1 MVMEFFK
8 SLAPIYKKAKG
19 RQSGILQSSN
29 PVIISYL
36 EKLHYF
42 VAHFKVYS
50 IFSPDSSFIHRRGN
64 NILTASWYR
73 HRLRSTDR
81 CLCSGVVLSCGRGG
95 FIAALASLK
104 KWNRAPCYMDSEEE
118 QRWCVFRDE
127 TGPGVSSC
135 GLSSL
140 LKNSSLLCAGEVTS
154 SFSTN
159 TFLFF
164 LSFSPFCF
172 CLLWLSSCGQTCKI
186 LPDSIGNAR
195 PHPVFV

>member
-81 CLCSGVVLSCGRGG
+81 CLCSGVVLSCGREMFLLNTDSISLHLKQMGG

-127 TGPGVSSC
+127 TGSNMKVYT
-135 GLSSL
+135 LY
-140 LKNSSLLCAGEVTS
+140 A
-154 SFSTN
+154 
-159 TFLFF
+159 
-164 LSFSPFCF
+164 
-172 CLLWLSSCGQTCKI
+172 
-186 LPDSIGNAR
+186 
-195 PHPVFV
+195 

>member
-81 CLCSGVVLSCGRGG
+81 CLCSGVVLSCGREMFLLNTDSISLHLKQMGG

-104 KWNRAPCYMDSEEE
+104 KWNRAPCYMAPSNEEE
-118 QRWCVFRDE
+118 KMEGRKEGGREKKRRIVKRSRD
-127 TGPGVSSC
+127 GVSSEM
-135 GLSSL
+135 
-140 LKNSSLLCAGEVTS
+140 KQ
-154 SFSTN
+154 
-159 TFLFF
+159 
-164 LSFSPFCF
+164 
-172 CLLWLSSCGQTCKI
+172 GQV
-186 LPDSIGNAR
+186 SA
-195 PHPVFV
+195 PVG